1 MPSTTPRTSDVQICM
16 RALLITTAA
25 ASPRL
30 PRSIFARRAMSTL
43 SAALSARISAT
54 DVPCIVQMQQMLRGK
69 TDVLSLAQG
78 IVHWPPPEQ
87 ALAAGRAAMLEPD
100 TSMYGADDGILPL
113 RDALKAKLAA
123 ENGIVNSEV
132 MVTAGA
138 NQAYTN
144 IVLTLMDAG
153 DPSLLYRPYY
163 FNHLMALQMTGS
175 QDELVLPPNLPDL
188 QPDLGF
194 LKQELERRAADP
206 DTKQLK
212 MITLCNPG
220 NPTGVMI
227 PKATLE
233 EASALC
239 KRFGVWLIIDNT
251 YEHFAYADCPPHE
264 CIEADHIVNV
274 FSFSKAFGMM
284 GWRVGYVAFPPILGP
299 QLFKVQDTI
308 AICPTIASQKL
319 ALGAL
324 SAGRGWVT
332 ERVDALAEQKALVLD
347 ALHTHL
353 GAENVKGGSG
363 AIYLFCKLP
372 EGVEDDMT
380 AVRYLVEEHGVCLIP
395 GSACGMPG
403 HVRVCYANVSLEK
416 TREAAKRLHAG
427 LGALAAGTVDLAA
440 IKQRAEAG
448 GSA

>member
-1 MPSTTPRTSDVQICM
+1 M
-16 RALLITTAA
+16 
-25 ASPRL
+25 
-30 PRSIFARRAMSTL
+30 
-43 SAALSARISAT
+43 
-54 DVPCIVQMQQMLRGK
+54 
-69 TDVLSLAQG
+69 
-78 IVHWPPPEQ
+78 
-87 ALAAGRAAMLEPD
+87 
-100 TSMYGADDGILPL
+100 
-113 RDALKAKLAA
+113 
-123 ENGIVNSEV
+123 
-132 MVTAGA
+132 TAGA

-194 LKQELERRAADP
+194 LKQELERRAATP

-233 EASALC
+233 EASELC

-372 EGVEDDMT
+372 EASRT
-380 AVRYLVEEHGVCLIP
+380 
-395 GSACGMPG
+395 
-403 HVRVCYANVSLEK
+403 
-416 TREAAKRLHAG
+416 T
-427 LGALAAGTVDLAA
+427 
-440 IKQRAEAG
+440 
-448 GSA
+448 